1 MKDNFNLVKF
11 LSKKTLLKESIG
23 GYVDLKPIGSLKE
36 TFGDEWDPAN
46 PVDNSEK
53 FIDAG
58 DNSGDEQLGGGRLE
72 NLINGK
78 DLSAVRASAQNI
90 FDELTADGFE
100 AEDVAEYLMDQIRQA
115 AAPYMRSRGI

>member
-1 MKDNFNLVKF
+1 MKDNFNIVKF

-58 DNSGDEQLGGGRLE
+58 DNSGEEQLGGRLE
-72 NLINGK
+72 SLISK
-78 DLSAVRASAQNI
+78 RDISVIRASAQRI
-90 FDELTADGFE
+90 FDDLTADGFE
-100 AEDVAEYLMDQIRQA
+100 AEEVAEYLMDQITQA
-115 AAPYMRSRGI
+115 GAPYMRSRGI